1 MSKNILSN
9 RTAILGITNLEWH
22 SAEETPAMHIERYE
36 ADSWLQSEQLL
47 LADAAGKMA
56 MGYCEQ
62 SLGEKTQFE
71 VMSGLQLG
79 EIRLWTLLPKPPV
92 EKLEEGREPLAKQ
105 A

>member
-1 MSKNILSN
+1 MSK
-9 RTAILGITNLEWH
+9 RTAILGTTNLEWH
-22 SAEETPAMHIERYE
+22 SAEETPAMHIEHYE
-36 ADSWLQSEQLL
+36 GDSWLQSEQLL

-56 MGYCEQ
+56 IGYCEQ

-92 EKLEEGREPLAKQ
+92 EKLEQSRVSLVKEA
-105 A
+105 